1 MILPGLKESS
11 STMKNTVGLILLALL
26 TLPGCGEG
34 PNACNE
40 GNFCSIAESGS
51 AACVDGYEWLNPSAS
66 GDYRC
71 IEIPGLPV
79 LGEGNN
85 TLASVN
91 LTVVGNSS
99 DGLNVPR
106 DLGFHPTVPGQ
117 LWVVNRADDSIVI
130 FSNMGRDG
138 ETTSIKK
145 RDIFDG
151 GSHFLAE
158 PSAIAFGANGNF
170 STIHETDKETQGP
183 VSQGGSPFDFMGP
196 TMWSSDLNIFNGGH
210 SGHLDMMHNSP
221 LGMGIAWEKDNVY
234 WVFDGYHSSLT
245 RYDFVEDHGP
255 GGTIHD
261 DGIVSRHV
269 QGNVKRVADVV
280 SHLEVDQSSNL
291 LYIADTGNNRIAT
304 LDITSGTRG
313 ADMPLSENY
322 DCYNVCPD
330 YHFVDGVTFNT
341 FVNGPS
347 HNMTQPSGLAIFE
360 GNIYVSDFAS
370 GRIYAFSPEGKQLDY
385 LETGRTSALG
395 GMEFDTDGSLYV
407 VDTVTN
413 EILRIQSL

>member
-1 MILPGLKESS
+1 
-11 STMKNTVGLILLALL
+11 MKNTIGLILLALL

-40 GNFCSIAESGS
+40 GNFCAVADSGS
-51 AACVDGYEWLNPSAS
+51 AACIDGYEWLNPSAS

-85 TLASVN
+85 TIASVN
-91 LTVVGNSS
+91 VTVVGSSS

-158 PSAIAFGANGNF
+158 PAAIAFGANGNF

-210 SGHLDMMHNSP
+210 RGHLDMMHNSP

-234 WVFDGYHSSLT
+234 WVFDGYHSSIT

-269 QGNVKRVADVV
+269 QGNVKRVADIV

-291 LYIADTGNNRIAT
+291 LYIADTGNNRVAT
-304 LDITSGTRG
+304 LDSV
-313 ADMPLSENY
+313 L
-322 DCYNVCPD
+322 
-330 YHFVDGVTFNT
+330 
-341 FVNGPS
+341 
-347 HNMTQPSGLAIFE
+347 
-360 GNIYVSDFAS
+360 
-370 GRIYAFSPEGKQLDY
+370 
-385 LETGRTSALG
+385 
-395 GMEFDTDGSLYV
+395 GSLL
-407 VDTVTN
+407 
-413 EILRIQSL
+413 LRTDYTSVGSV